1 MKKFI
6 VFLMIILGI
15 NIFSLVHVNAASFGF
30 YEGEFI
36 DGVWVTKAKGGTRY
50 YQKARF
56 LRQGNGGFAYCIEP
70 FTMFNDNGTYTES
83 LTADNLSA
91 AQMKRISLIAY
102 FGYTYGNHHD
112 AKWYAI
118 SQYMIWKEADNS
130 GDIYFT
136 DSLDGNRIDGFR
148 GEINEIN
155 RLINNYLTKPSI
167 ANKEF
172 NMVEGSTITLTDTN
186 NVLSNY
192 TTNSKNASISGNKL
206 IITGLE
212 EGEHTIN
219 LVRNMRRNTN
229 IPLFYNSSNSQNLMT
244 LGDVENINVSL
255 KVNVEKTTVEVTKID
270 SDTKT
275 TKPSGDASLSGAVY
289 QIYDSDMNEVSKLEI
304 DDDMKANIENL
315 NYGKY
320 YIKELSPGVGYLL
333 DENIYEFEITHEN
346 KDIFLELENE
356 VIKKEVMIHKTYG
369 DGTNGD
375 NEKGIGFDIF
385 NKRNELVTTITT
397 DNNGYAKVILP
408 FGRYTFKQKNTTPG
422 YKYADDFS
430 INIEDS
436 EEEVIYLYDY
446 KIKVPNTSKNNTIFI
461 TILLLI
467 FGGYFVKK
475 TILD

>member
-244 LGDVENINVSL
+244 LGEVENINVSL

-356 VIKKEVMIHKTYG
+356 VIKKEIIIEKKFG
-369 DGTNGD
+369 DGFTFHNEQHIEFEIYNKKNKLIKTIKTND
-375 NEKGIGFDIF
+375 KGIASI
-385 NKRNELVTTITT
+385 
-397 DNNGYAKVILP
+397 ILP
-408 FGRYTFKQKNTTPG
+408 YGEYKIVQKNTTEG
-422 YKYADDFS
+422 YEILKPFT
-430 INIEDS
+430 IKVLTNKPETIE
-436 EEEVIYLYDY
+436 LKDY
-446 KIKVPNTSKNNTIFI
+446 KIPVPNTYVDEKNNFLAII
-461 TILLLI
+461 IQILILI
-467 FGGYFVKK
+467 
-475 TILD
+475 IC

>member
-6 VFLMIILGI
+6 VFLMMILGI
-15 NIFSLVHVNAASFGF
+15 NIFSLVRVNAASFGL

-56 LRQGNGGFAYCIEP
+56 LRFGDYRFAYCIEP
-70 FTMFNDNGTYTES
+70 FTMFNENGTYTES
-83 LTADNLSA
+83 LTANNLSA

-102 FGYTYGNHHD
+102 FGYTYDGHHD
-112 AKWYAI
+112 NKWYAI
-118 SQYMIWKEADNS
+118 SQYMIWKEADNY

-136 DSLDGNRIDGFR
+136 DGLDGNRIDGFR
-148 GEINEIN
+148 SEINEIN
-155 RLINNYLTKPSI
+155 SLINNYLTLPSI

-186 NVLSNY
+186 NVLNKY
-192 TTNSKNASISGNKL
+192 TTNSKNATISGNKL
-206 IITGLE
+206 TITGLE

-219 LVRNMRRNTN
+219 LVRNMKRNTN
-229 IPLFYNSSNSQNLMT
+229 IPLFYNSANSQNLMS

-255 KVNVEKTTVEVTKID
+255 KINVEKTTVEVTKID

-275 TKPSGDASLSGAVY
+275 TNPSGDASLSGAVY
-289 QIYDSDMNEVSKLEI
+289 QIYDSDMNEVSKIEI
-304 DDDMKANIENL
+304 DDDMKASVENL

-356 VIKKEVMIHKTYG
+356 VIKKEIIIHKTYG

-385 NKRNELVTTITT
+385 NKKNELVTTITT

-446 KIKVPNTSKNNTIFI
+446 KIKVPNTSKNNTIFV

-475 TILD
+475 TVFS